1 MTTTDGWGPTAA
13 GFVRPTYEEALNV
26 VKTDLKKLYGSDI
39 DLSSNSFIGQQAQVI
54 ARMYINTY
62 TEGER
67 IYNSHFVQTATGI
80 SLDKL
85 AENKQTTRNPATY
98 ASGSVIFARASAAPQ
113 RYDIPAGTTV
123 ATADRTLMYV
133 TTEDGYIDVG
143 NTTSADIPISAS
155 EVGVIYNITPG
166 TISAITTPVIGI
178 DTVTNPDD
186 ISGGSDMET
195 DAVFRARIM
204 AYRADARGTMDAI
217 RAALL
222 DIDGVISLSVTE
234 DTGNN
239 LVYVYITGGADAE
252 ITDVI
257 NTVRPAGISVI
268 WSRPT
273 QVSINVAAT
282 VTGSGASVES
292 ALSAYLDSLA
302 IGDDVTYSALV
313 AAAMSAAAN
322 GATITA
328 LTATNGVST
337 MYTLGDVIAI
347 PAGSKAIT
355 GTITITE
362 ET

>member
-1 MTTTDGWGPTAA
+1 MTTTDEWGPTAA
-13 GFVRPTYEEALNV
+13 GFVRPTYDEALNV

-67 IYNSHFVQTATGI
+67 IYNSHFVQTATGAA
-80 SLDKL
+80 LDKL

-123 ATADRTLMYV
+123 ATADRTLTYV
-133 TTEDGYIDVG
+133 TTEEGYIDIG
-143 NTTSADIPISAS
+143 STASAEIPISAS

-178 DTVTNPDD
+178 DTVTNSAA
-186 ISGGSDMET
+186 ITGGSDMET
-195 DAVFRARIM
+195 DAVFRARVM
-204 AYRADARGTMDAI
+204 SYRADTRGTMEAI
-217 RAALL
+217 QAALL
-222 DIDGVISLSVTE
+222 EIDGVIGLSVVE

-239 LVYVYITGGADAE
+239 LVYVYITGGADTE
-252 ITDVI
+252 IADVI
-257 NTVRPAGISVI
+257 DTVRPAGISVL

-273 QVSINVAAT
+273 QVSISVSAT
-282 VTGSGASVES
+282 TTGAGASVES
-292 ALSAYLDSLA
+292 ALTSYLDTLA
-302 IGDDVTYSALV
+302 IGDNVTYSALV
-313 AAAMSAAAN
+313 AAAMSAAA
-322 GATITA
+322 GAAITA

-337 MYTLGDVIAI
+337 IYTLGDVIAT